1 MMIVVVLCRD
11 LLSTPLGFVD
21 HDLGLLVVVEGHHGQ
36 GVHLLDL
43 VVVRAPDEVQS
54 LGLG

>member
-11 LLSTPLGFVD
+11 LLLTPLGLLD
-21 HDLGLLVVVEGHHGQ
+21 HDLGLLVVGEGQHGQ

-43 VVVRAPDEVQS
+43 DIEVRAPCEARS
-54 LGLG
+54 LG